1 MRLTAGTGGTG
12 SLRPV
17 GKYRKLQHKRG
28 WAWALAVGVVKP
40 VLLATTTQEWIDAE
54 KIPAE
59 GGCILALNHLSHV
72 DPLTAA
78 HLVWDYGRESRYL
91 AKSALFK
98 NKAFAYFLRSAGQI
112 PVDRGAGA
120 GAFGAAVDAVNRGEI
135 VVVYV
140 EGSITKDPD
149 GWPMVGKSGA
159 ARIALETGAPVIPV
173 GQWGAQQLLP
183 AYAKKPNL
191 KGGRKKVTMKVGDPV
206 PLEDLRAKEHTP
218 DTIREATDRIMAAIV
233 GLVEDVRGEKAPA
246 ERFDPR
252 AHGLRSTG
260 NPNKKVG

>member
-1 MRLTAGTGGTG
+1 
-12 SLRPV
+12 V

-28 WAWALAVGVVKP
+28 WAWTLAVGVVKP
-40 VLLATTTQEWIDAE
+40 VLLATTTQDWIDAE

-59 GGCILALNHLSHV
+59 GGCILALNHVSHI

-78 HLVWDYGRESRYL
+78 HVVWDYGRESRYL
-91 AKSALFK
+91 AKASLFK
-98 NKAFAYFLRSAGQI
+98 NERLGSFLRAAGQI
-112 PVDRGAGA
+112 PVDRAAGA
-120 GAFGAAVDAVNRGEI
+120 DAFKHAVEAVNSGEI

-140 EGSITKDPD
+140 EGSITKDPE

-183 AYAKKPNL
+183 AYAHKPNL

-206 PLEDLRAKEHTP
+206 PLDDLRAQEHT
-218 DTIREATDRIMAAIV
+218 TATVREATDRIMSAIV

-246 ERFDPR
+246 ERFDPK
-252 AHGLRSTG
+252 AHGLKETG

>member
-1 MRLTAGTGGTG
+1 M
-12 SLRPV
+12 

-28 WAWALAVGVVKP
+28 WAWTIAVGVVKP

-59 GGCILALNHLSHV
+59 GGCILALNHVSHV

-91 AKSALFK
+91 AKAGLFK
-98 NKAFAYFLRSAGQI
+98 NRAFGYFMRSAGQI
-112 PVDRGAGA
+112 PVDRSAGA
-120 GAFGAAVDAVNRGEI
+120 GAFSAAVDAVKRGEI

-159 ARIALETGAPVIPV
+159 ARIALETGAPVVPV
-173 GQWGAQQLLP
+173 GQWGAQRLLP
-183 AYAKKPNL
+183 AYAHKPNL
-191 KGGRKKVTMKVGDPV
+191 GGGRKKVTMKVGDPV
-206 PLEDLRAKEHTP
+206 PLDDLRALEHTVP
-218 DTIREATDRIMAAIV
+218 VIQEATDRIMAAIV
-233 GLVEDVRGEKAPA
+233 ALVEDVRGEKAPA
-246 ERFDPR
+246 ERFDPK
-252 AHGLRSTG
+252 AHGMKGTG
-260 NPNKKVG
+260 NPNKRAG